1 VSKVVDVLTKTVPGL
16 IGLIVDGVRRRR
28 ARKRGEAPPIP
39 TVKDRRDEIARD
51 RAEMD
56 RRARERFGK

>member
-28 ARKRGEAPPIP
+28 ARRQGEAV
-39 TVKDRRDEIARD
+39 TVTDRRDEIARN
-51 RAEMD
+51 RAERD
-56 RRARERFGK
+56 RQALERFR